1 MFHLCVYFIARTFN
15 QVCHILG
22 FACDKTLN
30 EAYCFVD
37 GLMILALYQVIFLM
51 NYCVIE
57 STKQQILVRE
67 KKHQRGYREFN
78 LKETPCVNNIPLHSC
93 FAA

>member
-1 MFHLCVYFIARTFN
+1 MITSMLSVLQGVISSCNALFLENGVFHPYVYSAARTFN
-15 QVCHILG
+15 QVCHTLG

-37 GLMILALYQVIFLM
+37 GLTILALSQVFRCFFKM

-57 STKQQILVRE
+57 STE
-67 KKHQRGYREFN
+67 
-78 LKETPCVNNIPLHSC
+78 
-93 FAA
+93 